1 MPDNKGASGCG
12 YLSVWNV
19 WLFVSPKP
27 IDVVTDKSIS
37 FTRAD
42 MFHKDRSL
50 DQRTALSAP
59 GCSVQDKLQ
68 VAQLSWP
75 PPHPFWEGKRGGLN
89 KGPLIV
95 SARDIV
101 TRIAHGISGQA
112 SIQIKELQLFQLFK
126 MKTKFDWGRTFLGI
140 DFWTS
145 MISLTSWLCFL
156 ISWMKCSCSHIWMGS
171 KWELHE
177 EPHRDDLSNWMCL
190 DGTHMSQE
198 RDDSKLKPT
207 CVPVSLCHFTSF
219 HETLVETAWFWV
231 GVEMGYSWIAVP
243 ALLAAPPSPPI
254 VATRG
259 NSFFTFSIV

>member
-101 TRIAHGISGQA
+101 TRIAFSSPRSKWPSFHTDQRNTVVSDFLRWKPNLIEG
-112 SIQIKELQLFQLFK
+112 EL
-126 MKTKFDWGRTFLGI
+126 
-140 DFWTS
+140 FWK
-145 MISLTSWLCFL
+145 L
-156 ISWMKCSCSHIWMGS
+156 IS
-171 KWELHE
+171 
-177 EPHRDDLSNWMCL
+177 EPAW
-190 DGTHMSQE
+190 
-198 RDDSKLKPT
+198 
-207 CVPVSLCHFTSF
+207 SLWHLGLVFWF
-219 HETLVETAWFWV
+219 HEWSVHVRMSEWDPN
-231 GVEMGYSWIAVP
+231 ESSIKNHIAMIFP
-243 ALLAAPPSPPI
+243 TGCALMEHTCHKKGTIAS
-254 VATRG
+254 
-259 NSFFTFSIV
+259 

>member
-1 MPDNKGASGCG
+1 MCKQWIKWCWSPTPATSSPTSNILTWLNVRGTSTDWIVDQTMPDNKGASGCG

-101 TRIAHGISGQA
+101 TRIAFS
-112 SIQIKELQLFQLFK
+112 SP
-126 MKTKFDWGRTFLGI
+126 RY
-140 DFWTS
+140 
-145 MISLTSWLCFL
+145 
-156 ISWMKCSCSHIWMGS
+156 
-171 KWELHE
+171 KW
-177 EPHRDDLSNWMCL
+177 P
-190 DGTHMSQE
+190 
-198 RDDSKLKPT
+198 
-207 CVPVSLCHFTSF
+207 SF
-219 HETLVETAWFWV
+219 HPDQRTTVVSAF
-231 GVEMGYSWIAVP
+231 
-243 ALLAAPPSPPI
+243 
-254 VATRG
+254 
-259 NSFFTFSIV
+259 